1 MITCII
7 NGLAAYPAA
16 SQSIK
21 ITYAN
26 QYVTD
31 DGEYSYDINFPMSIM
46 DNRRV
51 FHNVSRFDVSKTTQ
65 KYDDCKLYVS
75 GRLVLSGV
83 GTIISVSDSEIKLQ
97 IVGGKSRIKFN
108 EKLTKH
114 YIDEIDLGKAQPPSN
129 EKTGNKDILAVLNV
143 KDCYVIDAKN
153 TQQVGEVGKYVFVPT
168 RDETNNRQ
176 CNCFRGTKSR
186 LMSNAAVH
194 PNLMYMLEKV
204 LAYEGYKIIKN
215 DFNTYPWNT
224 LYIASAY
231 RSLEF
236 RHALPH
242 WSSYTFIEEFRKLFN
257 ASVYFD
263 ETKKTVSITS
273 ASELTS
279 NNSVQYEPIDEY
291 SVDYDE
297 EGSLNTTETSDL
309 EYNLGDSENR
319 ETYET
324 IPNKVYKNF
333 DVFRSVGFGHA
344 VKGQIDQWDEKKKKT
359 TILQLGFS
367 GERIGVEEIWVY
379 MEDENNNWDWRFS
392 GFWSNLVRDLDS
404 DSTIKLNIAPVALMT
419 CVFEEKNIFYT
430 TRKCISC
437 PSVTNNKEPTGNES
451 TDDDGY
457 TYITVQDALDDD
469 SVMDNEEDDQ
479 EAIFIYFLGKKF
491 QGGDGSAPKLL
502 DNCADDKDAWPTV
515 VTDWHLDPDLH
526 AEHNISL
533 SLVCACQYY
542 IGQFHK
548 NKNVDKKNCL
558 EIKFKSD
565 KIPDPS
571 LIYIFHGKKFIC
583 EKIEL
588 EIKNDEIEPIYTG
601 YFYMMLS

>member
-46 DNRRV
+46 ANRQV

-83 GTIISVSDSEIKLQ
+83 GTIISVSESEIKLQ

-108 EKLTKH
+108 DKMTKH
-114 YIDEIDLGKAQPPSN
+114 YIDEIDLGKAQPPSK
-129 EKTGNKDILAVLNV
+129 EQYTDSSLLTILKA
-143 KDCYVIDAKN
+143 KDCYIIDNKN
-153 TQQVGEVGKYVFVPT
+153 NGQVGEVGKYVFVPT
-168 RDETNNRQ
+168 RDETNDRQ
-176 CNCFRGTKSR
+176 CNYFWGATGRV
-186 LMSNAAVH
+186 MSNAAVH
-194 PNLMYMLEKV
+194 PNLMYMLGQV
-204 LAYEGYKIIKN
+204 LSYEGYKVIRN
-215 DFNTYPWNT
+215 DFNIYPWNT

-242 WSSYTFIEEFRKLFN
+242 WSCYTFIEEFRKLFN
-257 ASVYFD
+257 ASIYFN
-263 ETKKTVSITS
+263 ENNKTVSITS
-273 ASELTS
+273 AAELTNS
-279 NNSVQYEPIDEY
+279 NSVQYEAIDEY

-297 EGSLNTTETSDL
+297 DGSLNTTETSDL

-319 ETYET
+319 ESYET
-324 IPNKVYKNF
+324 IPNKVYKTFN
-333 DVFRSVGFGHA
+333 VFKSVGFGHGIKA
-344 VKGQIDQWDEKKKKT
+344 EIDKWDEKKKKT
-359 TILQLGFS
+359 TILQLGFN
-367 GERIGVEEIWVY
+367 GAARGIEEIWVY
-379 MEDENNNWDWRFS
+379 MEDDNNKWDWHFS

-404 DSTIKLNIAPVALMT
+404 DNTIKLNISPVALYT
-419 CVFEEKNIFYT
+419 CVFRDNWAMFKSPKI
-430 TRKCISC
+430 ISC
-437 PSVTNNKEPTGNES
+437 PSVTNTKEASGNES
-451 TDDDGY
+451 VDDDGY

-479 EAIFIYFLGKKF
+479 EAMFIYFLGKKF
-491 QGGDGSAPKLL
+491 QGGDGSAPKLI
-502 DNCADDKDAWPTV
+502 DDCSEEKGAWPSV
-515 VTDWHLDPDLH
+515 ITDWHLNHNLH
-526 AEHNISL
+526 AETNLSL
-533 SLVCACQYY
+533 SLVCASDYY

-548 NKNVDKKNCL
+548 NKTIDKKNCL

-571 LIYIFHGKKFIC
+571 MTYIFHGKKIVC

-601 YFYMMLS
+601 YFYMMS